1 MVARKTPPTAGP
13 VSIYS
18 AGRESTAW
26 WGMLL
31 FVLVEA
37 ALSAG
42 MIASYFYFFSNVA
55 VWPPAGIEDP
65 NLLIPTISSV
75 VLIGSIVPAFVAD
88 RALGKGN
95 PRDFS
100 LWGGVGVVMVLVAL
114 ALRLFEYSGLDFR
127 WDDTVYGSIVWL
139 IFGFHTL
146 NVAAL
151 LLMALSMLVLA
162 WRGFYNERRRAGA
175 QVTILFWLFVAIVW
189 IPFYATVYL
198 FPNYAYEL

>member
-1 MVARKTPPTAGP
+1 MVARKTPPTADP

-18 AGRESTAW
+18 TGRESTAW
-26 WGMLL
+26 WGMLFL
-31 FVLVEA
+31 VLVEA
-37 ALSAG
+37 TISTG
-42 MIASYFYFFSNVA
+42 MTASYFYFFSNAA
-55 VWPPAGIEDP
+55 VWPLLGIDEPD
-65 NLLIPTISSV
+65 LLIPTISSV
-75 VLIGSIVPAFVAD
+75 IVVGSSAPALVAS

-95 PRDFS
+95 LRDFY
-100 LWGGVGVVMVLVAL
+100 LWGGTGVVMILVAL
-114 ALRLFEYSGLDFR
+114 ALRFVEYSGLDFR

-162 WRGFYNERRRAGA
+162 WKGFFNERRRAGVQA
-175 QVTILFWLFVAIVW
+175 ILLFWLFVAIVW
-189 IPFYATVYL
+189 LPFYATVYL